1 MQFTSVHE
9 ARGESKKEKNEK
21 MFFSFFVPFLG
32 VCEGPLSLWEKQ
44 NPKQF
49 CYFLFFLCL
58 FLKKNFPSVAC
69 RCCTIQPNDDYHFGH
84 KDLFSPIVFLFF
96 SFITNQIVS
105 VTKKFFCLA
114 TGKNVFIKK
123 EGGGEGIVMETA
135 CGRRP

>member
-49 CYFLFFLCL
+49 CYFLFFSLPFFKKEFPVSCVPMLHDTTERRLPFRTQRSFFSYCFSL
-58 FLKKNFPSVAC
+58 FLFYYKSNS
-69 RCCTIQPNDDYHFGH
+69 IGH
-84 KDLFSPIVFLFF
+84 KKILLFGDG
-96 SFITNQIVS
+96 
-105 VTKKFFCLA
+105 KKCFY
-114 TGKNVFIKK
+114 
-123 EGGGEGIVMETA
+123 
-135 CGRRP
+135 